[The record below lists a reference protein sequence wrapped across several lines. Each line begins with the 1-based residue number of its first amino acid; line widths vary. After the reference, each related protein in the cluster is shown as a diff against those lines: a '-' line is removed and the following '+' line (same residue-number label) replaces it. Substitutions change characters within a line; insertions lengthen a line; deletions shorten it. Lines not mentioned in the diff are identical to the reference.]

1 MPPKK
6 KKGKKKGKKK
16 KGKKEFLPLIYNIP
30 DYEVALEFY
39 FIAYAIYIYFKKE
52 KIYLIKLIS
61 KN

>member
-1 MPPKK
+1 
-6 KKGKKKGKKK
+6 
-16 KGKKEFLPLIYNIP
+16 LPLIYNIP